1 MSAKAI
7 AGRARDIRRA
17 KVSPSKLKSKKN
29 FNAHFTYITST
40 GASRT
45 ELLRRRKL
53 QAFAAASPLRAIFF
67 LRTAEER
74 CNKLVPRLSGRRLR
88 GGRAAVKIRCLLG
101 RSRLRRKR
109 GRLFLR
115 LGRRSESEP
124 PATHLIGLTPSSFFS
139 SVIAVR
145 RSSTHRFWPLR
156 KGDYEWQSTMW
167 RLSEAVRAGMWRR
180 SGRANLA

>member
-1 MSAKAI
+1 MAERWAEPAKIINSRGDPLERIYLAI
-7 AGRARDIRRA
+7 RG
-17 KVSPSKLKSKKN
+17 
-29 FNAHFTYITST
+29 
-40 GASRT
+40 
-45 ELLRRRKL
+45 
-53 QAFAAASPLRAIFF
+53 Q
-67 LRTAEER
+67 
-74 CNKLVPRLSGRRLR
+74 RLR

-101 RSRLRRKR
+101 RSRLRRKC

-156 KGDYEWQSTMW
+156 KGDYEWQSTM
-167 RLSEAVRAGMWRR
+167 
-180 SGRANLA
+180 

>member
-1 MSAKAI
+1 MYLVQMEVRQAAPWERKRRCSLYLRSAGAHPTEKASNKH
-7 AGRARDIRRA
+7 AAEAIR
-17 KVSPSKLKSKKN
+17 
-29 FNAHFTYITST
+29 
-40 GASRT
+40 G
-45 ELLRRRKL
+45 
-53 QAFAAASPLRAIFF
+53 Q
-67 LRTAEER
+67 
-74 CNKLVPRLSGRRLR
+74 RLR
-88 GGRAAVKIRCLLG
+88 GGRAAVKIRCLQG

-109 GRLFLR
+109 RRLFLR
-115 LGRRSESEP
+115 LGWRSKSEP
-124 PATHLIGLTPSSFFS
+124 LATRLIGLTPSSFFS